1 MSAGP
6 VPGEIP
12 EGARAEKRPGARS
25 SKRLGRMLQGGIL
38 LGSGF
43 LVLGAILGASRDEMH
58 RGLGVEPPVLLEL
71 ARDLARFDTAALLRA
86 GLLVLILTPVV
97 RVVAAA
103 WLLGRAGDRLAVACA
118 IAVLALL
125 VAASFLG
132 SGHL

>member
-6 VPGEIP
+6 LPGEIP
-12 EGARAEKRPGARS
+12 DARPGKRPGATS
-25 SKRLGRMLQGGIL
+25 SKRLGRMLQSGIV

-43 LVLGAILGASRDEMH
+43 LVLGAILGAYRDQMH
-58 RGLGVEPPVLLEL
+58 RGLGVEPPVLLDL
-71 ARDLARFDTAALLRA
+71 ARDLTRLDTAALLRA

-132 SGHL
+132 TGHL

>member
-6 VPGEIP
+6 LPGEADVAARRA
-12 EGARAEKRPGARS
+12 GALS
-25 SKRLGRMLQGGIL
+25 SKRLGRMLQAGIL
-38 LGSGF
+38 LGTGL
-43 LVLGAILGASRDEMH
+43 LVLGAIVGTARDEMH
-58 RGLGVEPPVLLEL
+58 RGLGLERPVLLDILRNL
-71 ARDLARFDTAALLRA
+71 AGLDTAALLRA

-103 WLLGRAGDRLAVACA
+103 WLLGRAGDRIAVACS